1 VSAYS
6 AALNAHDVSAALA
19 LFDEYGSATDG
30 SGRHYEGR
38 DGLTEFL
45 LANGFGNTSARVTTE
60 GLHIV
65 ANRAVWTFTCS
76 CTAGATE
83 VRLVLNQSKI
93 SVFAVTAAPP
103 PPTRKADAGILPW
116 MIGLGVLTGT
126 LAGGLQFGLRR
137 GRSVAAAPRPS
148 QGRLLAALRTYRPGG
163 ADSDRVE
170 LPAAAITSLS
180 DSEDRAGPCSRY
192 RKHDAARPG
201 SRWNSGGGL

>member
-1 VSAYS
+1 MLIFKPHFSMRVARCSF
-6 AALNAHDVSAALA
+6 LV
-19 LFDEYGSATDG
+19 DG
-30 SGRHYEGR
+30 INPFHR
-38 DGLTEFL
+38 DGVYLDKVGAEL
-45 LANGFGNTSARVTTE
+45 LKDSTQGGAASIIEQVAQVSMLRV
-60 GLHIV
+60 V
-65 ANRAVWTFTCS
+65 
-76 CTAGATE
+76 
-83 VRLVLNQSKI
+83 
-93 SVFAVTAAPP
+93 
-103 PPTRKADAGILPW
+103 LPW